1 MSANISDRLALAQ
14 VKAIFPQAIR
24 AWVVTKCDDCKRE
37 GLIFWIDKTE
47 FVDSEGFV
55 SGGFYCTKCGY
66 RNAGKCNVELL
77 LRY

>member
-1 MSANISDRLALAQ
+1 MNTNISDRLALAQ

-37 GLIFWIDKTE
+37 GLIFWIDKNE
-47 FVDSEGFV
+47 PVDSQGFV

-66 RNAGKCNVELL
+66 GNAGKCHVELL
-77 LRY
+77 LR